1 MTVYLTDPREKT
13 VGIKIIAKNKR
24 ASYDYFLEE
33 KFEAGLVLV
42 GTEVKS
48 LRLGKVS
55 LAEAH
60 IAMDR
65 DGEMWIHNM
74 TIPQFEFGNIHNHQ
88 ENRKRKLLLHRK
100 EIHKVYHNQKTKSLT
115 LIPTMIYF
123 KNSRIKLE
131 FALAR
136 GKKKYDKRQ
145 VEAKRDAEKKIRKA
159 NYDD

>member
-1 MTVYLTDPREKT
+1 M
-13 VGIKIIAKNKR
+13 GIKILAKNKR
-24 ASYDYFLEE
+24 ASYDYFLED
-33 KFEAGLVLV
+33 KFEAGIVLV

-60 IAMDR
+60 ISMDR
-65 DGEMWIHNM
+65 DGEMWIYNM

-88 ENRKRKLLLHRK
+88 ENRKRKLLLQRK
-100 EIHKVYHNQKTKSLT
+100 EISKIYHTQKTKSLT
-115 LIPTMIYF
+115 LIPTIIYF

-131 FALAR
+131 FALAK

-145 VEAKRDAEKKIRKA
+145 VEAQKDAEKKIRKGLF
-159 NYDD
+159 ND